1 MISTN
6 DSGKIDVASEG
17 PTKRVFTLMM
27 VPQSV
32 TNGKAQKMV
41 DAAQQDVPR
50 IPLVPLDVA
59 GDTGEA
65 ENLGGGGQRPVVFVH
80 GFLGSAGQFDTMK
93 ERFQAAG
100 YDTDLLMCWPYET
113 SWDPF
118 TKAGQRTLTTLGKA
132 LAWAIND
139 KYGTTTRVDI
149 VAHSMGSLV
158 SRAAVKYGD
167 YNDHIDPLLS
177 QVVHC
182 VSLAGP
188 NHGAKNEWLKAFGVV
203 IQGQIGDMVPDSPFL
218 RGLNQ
223 SPEVS
228 SGTKWLTYRTPGDE
242 EVDEDSVPLQGADN
256 RRIDLR
262 SGVPG
267 GGSDP
272 IHNSFL
278 TNQEVANNVVDF
290 LKPPKVEI
298 FDPVSDKGSF
308 QMNFVTDDHKFQV
321 ESLWM
326 VEPGTTGSHA
336 YVSEQRGENM
346 GNWTYQWYAD
356 DVHPNQEV
364 YNPRTASTSNGIVL
378 RIRGANG
385 YHKDDYIGR
394 NSNATGRSN
403 LVCTGDTSVV
413 KPDEAY
419 FLLLKTGWPGWRL
432 YRCAKQDDGSFWFAG
447 EILFRDEPHGQ
458 DYLGYPYDL
467 PMGDG
472 ASAGFVQLYK
482 PVDY

>member
-1 MISTN
+1 MLTSTSEEIN
-6 DSGKIDVASEG
+6 DDPSFDPKKWMA
-17 PTKRVFTLMM
+17 
-27 VPQSV
+27 
-32 TNGKAQKMV
+32 
-41 DAAQQDVPR
+41 R
-50 IPLVPLDVA
+50 IPGGVSVARISVPGSHESCAQYSGTAFVCQYKSLPEQMEAGCRFFDIRCRAQGDRFAIHHGELYQHLAFGDVL
-59 GDTGEA
+59 EYCK
-65 ENLGGGGQRPVVFVH
+65 
-80 GFLGSAGQFDTMK
+80 GFLSENPTETLFMRVKQEYSSVSNEEFK
-93 ERFQAAG
+93 RIFYG
-100 YDTDLLMCWPYET
+100 YDTSHFYLESRVPTLSEVRGKIILLANV
-113 SWDPF
+113 
-118 TKAGQRTLTTLGKA
+118 AGLGG
-132 LAWAIND
+132 I
-139 KYGTTTRVDI
+139 
-149 VAHSMGSLV
+149 
-158 SRAAVKYGD
+158 D
-167 YNDHIDPLLS
+167 Y
-177 QVVHC
+177 
-182 VSLAGP
+182 
-188 NHGAKNEWLKAFGVV
+188 
-203 IQGQIGDMVPDSPFL
+203 
-218 RGLNQ
+218 
-223 SPEVS
+223 
-228 SGTKWLTYRTPGDE
+228 
-242 EVDEDSVPLQGADN
+242 
-256 RRIDLR
+256 
-262 SGVPG
+262 
-267 GGSDP
+267 GGSDLFIQDDYEP
-272 IHNSFL
+272 KSWQAKLDEIWSQVYKSVTRESGDNRISVNYTSYWSINNRMNAWCVQPPLDANLRKNYGAHHQGPLGIIALDFYNVNLSVEGSPTTFDNSQL
-278 TNQEVANNVVDF
+278 ISVIINWNAG
-290 LKPPKVEI
+290 LRKVEI

-403 LVCTGDTSVV
+403 LVCTSDTSVV